1 MKRTLSAI
9 MAAIALFAFTAC
21 NNTQNPSTTTTAGA
35 DTTTT
40 LGGVTTVA
48 PSTTVDPTKPQIP
61 IPTISKLDAPSSVD
75 TSKLL
80 AEDYEP
86 SQEYKN
92 PVFNKENTGDPFVMR
107 YNGKYYLYFTSSGV
121 QCYVSDNLVTW
132 KSCGTVAE
140 IDGVPYAP
148 EVYYYN
154 GYFYMYTSPN
164 GGGHYVLRSES
175 PTGPFKPISENLGL
189 SIDGSVFID
198 DDGQWYFY
206 RADSAGIRVHK
217 MNSPSDIVE
226 SSSTAVSS
234 MNGWTEGPS
243 VIKYN
248 GVYYMTYCGNHYLAP
263 GYRINYATS
272 TTSPTKFT
280 VASNGNPLLVETF
293 TAAKGLG
300 HNSMV
305 IGPDLDS
312 YYMVYHAMPKTET
325 AVRDTRIDRV
335 YFSGSEM
342 IVMAPTVNAQ
352 DMLKLPQVYSY
363 FNSGDDLSAWK
374 LSSAT
379 LGDGYITIASGGKI
393 LTNDLFSDKY
403 TAELNV
409 ISITSGMAGALFGYT
424 DENNYGAALFDPD
437 TQELVVR
444 FTVDGKTTEQRF
456 ALTKSFGEDVS
467 FDCLQKLTIVRNGS
481 TYSFSVNNIKLGSVE
496 SELSGGAF
504 GATSEGGDAKFGF
517 AAINPYADQSSTKE
531 FYKPTDSYFNAETC
545 IEDDLT
551 FDEKYSAKA
560 IVAKADSYFNYR
572 VNTMLSG
579 NYDAAI
585 KYYSDT
591 DARVDLYQNGTYLGS
606 VMLPASGGEIAT
618 AVLSN
623 FELKVCYG
631 IVTVRVSSGQT
642 NLLGVELDRSKDD
655 ELNISPSK
663 GYTGLKPLYKD
674 GNWKLE
680 QDKITLTT
688 GDSTAKMLFGNY
700 HWNNYSYEATIK
712 FTKTQI
718 NGGLLV
724 RASNPSLGGA
734 NDSVS
739 AGYVFYQGY
748 YLVIAKNSL
757 RLVKINYGA
766 KDLVKVACEIK
777 PKSTHDFRIDV
788 VGAQILVY
796 LDGELVIDYT
806 DPEPFI
812 QGAAG
817 LSGSETSMEVTD
829 IKVTL
834 IK

>member
-1 MKRTLSAI
+1 
-9 MAAIALFAFTAC
+9 MAALVLFAFTAC
-21 NNTQNPSTTTTAGA
+21 NNTKDPQTTTSAGGA
-35 DTTTT
+35 STTT
-40 LGGVTTVA
+40 LGDVTTVA
-48 PSTTVDPTKPQIP
+48 PSTDGDPTTSEIP
-61 IPTISKLDAPSSVD
+61 LPTISKLDAPTSVD
-75 TSKLL
+75 ASKLL
-80 AEDYEP
+80 SEDYDP
-86 SQEYKN
+86 NQEYKN
-92 PVFNKENTGDPFVMR
+92 PVLNSENTGDPFVMR
-107 YNGKYYLYFTSSGV
+107 YNGKYYLYFTSRGV
-121 QCYVSDNLVTW
+121 KCFVSDNLVTW

-140 IDGVPYAP
+140 IDGIPYAP

-154 GYFYMYTSPN
+154 GYFYMYTSPD
-164 GGGHYVLRSES
+164 GGGHYVLRSDS
-175 PTGPFKPISENLGL
+175 PTGPFKPITENLGM

-206 RADSAGIRVHK
+206 RADSTGIIVYK
-217 MNSPSDIVE
+217 MSSPSDIVGNG
-226 SSSTAVSS
+226 SNAVSS

-272 TTSPTKFT
+272 TDSPMKFA

-312 YYMVYHAMPKTET
+312 YYMVYHAMPKTDGT
-325 AVRDTRIDRV
+325 RDTRIDRV

-352 DMLKLPQVYSY
+352 DLLKLPQVYSY

-374 LSSAT
+374 LSNAT
-379 LGDGYITIASGGKI
+379 LGDGYITIGSGGMI
-393 LTNDLFSDKY
+393 LTNDSFADKY

-409 ISITSGMAGALFGYT
+409 LSIGSGMAGAIFGYT
-424 DENNYGAALFDPD
+424 DENNFGVALFDPAS
-437 TQELVVR
+437 QELVVR
-444 FTVDGKTTEQRF
+444 FTVGGNTTEQRF
-456 ALTKSFGEDVS
+456 PLTKSFGEDMS
-467 FDCLQKLTIVRNGS
+467 FDCLQKLTVVRNGK
-481 TYSFSVNNIKLGSVE
+481 TYTFSVNNIVLGSVE
-496 SELSGGAF
+496 SELSDGSF
-504 GATSEGGDAKFGF
+504 GAVAEGGEARFGF

-545 IEDDLT
+545 IEEDLT

-579 NYDAAI
+579 SYDAAI

-591 DARVDLYQNGTYLGS
+591 EARVDLYQNGNYLGS
-606 VMLPASGGEIAT
+606 VMLPATDGEIAT

-631 IVTVRVSSGQT
+631 IVTLRVSSGQT
-642 NLLGVELDRSKDD
+642 NLLGIKLDRLKDD
-655 ELNISPSK
+655 PLNISTNK
-663 GYTGLKPLYKD
+663 GYSSLKPLYKD

-680 QDKITLTT
+680 QDSISLIS
-688 GDSTAKMLFGNY
+688 GDSTGKLLFGNY
-700 HWNNYSYEATIK
+700 HWNNYSYEATVK
-712 FTKTQI
+712 FTTTKV

-739 AGYVFYQGY
+739 GGYVFYQGY
-748 YLVIAKNSL
+748 YLVIARNSL
-757 RLVKINYGA
+757 RLVKINYGT
-766 KDLVKVACEIK
+766 KDVAKVACDIK
-777 PKSTHDFRIDV
+777 PKTAYDFRIDV
-788 VGAQILVY
+788 VGAEILVY

-812 QGAAG
+812 QGAVG
-817 LSGSETSMEVTD
+817 LSGSETKMQVTD
-829 IKVTL
+829 IKVTG